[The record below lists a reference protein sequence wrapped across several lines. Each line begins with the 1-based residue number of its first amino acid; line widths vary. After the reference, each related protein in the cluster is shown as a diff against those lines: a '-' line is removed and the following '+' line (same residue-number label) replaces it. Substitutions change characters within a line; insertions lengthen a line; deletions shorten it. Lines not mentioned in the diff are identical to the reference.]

1 MAHVTISLEQ
11 IACTDQHELIGLVW
25 SDYSDRRSHV
35 LHRRSDHFLYRK
47 FRWSMYFVLEL
58 FGHVQEFRRSEVR
71 SKCTDR
77 GSLGDRQ
84 ASVQFDRRNL
94 GDRRPHISAQVA
106 VFLTAKMAWRTPK
119 LPDRTDRRPLSYS
132 IGVPTTRSEYFQ
144 LLLKVSDLFFFL
156 TSPPKFSF
164 RTTRSEASRLPL
176 RSNYSIGSSRSQLV
190 FRIVSHVQSLRSLP
204 ALRRLAENQLS
215 DSPSAY
221 RKPLGFLSS

>member
-1 MAHVTISLEQ
+1 MN
-11 IACTDQHELIGLVW
+11 W
-25 SDYSDRRSHV
+25 SDWFDRTIQIGGPMYSD
-35 LHRRSDHFLYRK
+35 RRSDHFLYRK

-132 IGVPTTRSEYFQ
+132 IGV
-144 LLLKVSDLFFFL
+144 LLLLDRSTSNCCWKLWSIFFL

-176 RSNYSIGSSRSQLV
+176 RSNYSIGVVRSFFCLSYRTSSR
-190 FRIVSHVQSLRSLP
+190 FAP
-204 ALRRLAENQLS
+204 YRLF
-215 DSPSAY
+215 DV
-221 RKPLGFLSS
+221 

>member
-11 IACTDQHELIGLVW
+11 IACTDQHVLIGLVW
-25 SDYSDRRSHV
+25 SEVYSDRRSHV
-35 LHRRSDHFLYRK
+35 LHRRSDHFLK
-47 FRWSMYFVLEL
+47 FRWSTCT
-58 FGHVQEFRRSEVR
+58 VQEFRRSEVR

-132 IGVPTTRSEYFQ
+132 IGVLRRLSELQRCWKFDIFFPDLSAEVLVPNYDRSTRSNCNRKPHGF
-144 LLLKVSDLFFFL
+144 LFDRVVL
-156 TSPPKFSF
+156 D
-164 RTTRSEASRLPL
+164 RS
-176 RSNYSIGSSRSQLV
+176 SSRSSYFCLSYRTSSR
-190 FRIVSHVQSLRSLP
+190 FAP
-204 ALRRLAENQLS
+204 YRLF
-215 DSPSAY
+215 DV
-221 RKPLGFLSS
+221 